1 MILNMTDTNLWK
13 NPYDGKEYEV
23 GETIPVYDYGG
34 GGLVYGSTVVKYEDP
49 GFPGVVQTKGEGEL
63 HAYSMTMLETEIQ
76 QWVLPVIEP
85 ESDWFF
91 IGPAEIGWRERFAH
105 ERKSSRSRP
114 MNRRKSMRS
123 STWTS
128 TMRKTTEHGI
138 QQTN

>member
-34 GGLVYGSTVVKYEDP
+34 GGLVYGSTVVKFEDP
-49 GFPGVVQTKGEGEL
+49 GFPGVVQTKGGEL

-76 QWVLPVIEP
+76 QWLLPAIEP

-91 IGPAEIGWRERFAH
+91 IGPEEIGWRAVYA
-105 ERKSSRSRP
+105 RKEILKAKANEQAQINALLN
-114 MNRRKSMRS
+114 MDLDDDEEDN
-123 STWTS
+123 
-128 TMRKTTEHGI
+128 
-138 QQTN
+138 